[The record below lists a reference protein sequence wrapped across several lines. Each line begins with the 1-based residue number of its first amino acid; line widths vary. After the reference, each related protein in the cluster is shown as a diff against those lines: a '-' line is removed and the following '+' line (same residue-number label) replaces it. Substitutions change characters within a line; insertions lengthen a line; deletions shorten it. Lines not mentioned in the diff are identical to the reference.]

1 MAQEPL
7 GLRFSQFKML
17 FVGPMLFFGM
27 LEVDSLIFKDQKTL
41 YVQDSYLP
49 PKWKAVGV
57 LCFLFLGQDG
67 DSEDLLPSSSFST
80 LLDPQVFSDLEKN
93 LSLTPVRGSP
103 SHDPFNTSAPEE
115 VFTALLFL
123 HVKETLSL
131 KVKVPL
137 TTSKTWVLFWVGSLT
152 CFLLAVIMTSGSLFE
167 ASSPPPSLINKGL
180 GHLQQ
185 HEWTRRVSYWVK
197 SVRQRRRSITWHP
210 LCVESK
216 EKWYKWSY
224 LQNRNRLTDL
234 EKKLMVARGK
244 DQGKDN

>member
-7 GLRFSQFKML
+7 GLRCSQFKML
-17 FVGPMLFFGM
+17 FLGPMLLFFGM
-27 LEVDSLIFKDQKTL
+27 PEVDSLIFKDQKTL

-49 PKWKAVGV
+49 PKVKSCWCP
-57 LCFLFLGQDG
+57 LCLLFLGQDG
-67 DSEDLLPSSSFST
+67 DLEDLLPSSSFST

-137 TTSKTWVLFWVGSLT
+137 TTSKTWILF
-152 CFLLAVIMTSGSLFE
+152 
-167 ASSPPPSLINKGL
+167 
-180 GHLQQ
+180 
-185 HEWTRRVSYWVK
+185 
-197 SVRQRRRSITWHP
+197 
-210 LCVESK
+210 
-216 EKWYKWSY
+216 
-224 LQNRNRLTDL
+224 
-234 EKKLMVARGK
+234 
-244 DQGKDN
+244 